1 MSVPSTTLVDAM
13 EGVTTGL
20 LRQLDPGLR
29 TPTDRSMHDALDV
42 AAAPGPRGSVRVGI
56 DVVMTADVDDSVRR
70 LGDRYLHRIYTAH
83 ERHCCRVGYRA
94 SGAPHGYSIEGLAAR
109 FAAKEATLKVLR
121 PVGVRP
127 EWRSIEVY
135 RTKEGGC
142 ELRLTGRAAAM
153 AREAGIGQLVVSL
166 THEPTVGAAV
176 VVGMCGPGDGRRSDD
191 RIETEGNDHG

>member
-1 MSVPSTTLVDAM
+1 MSIPSNTLVDAM

-20 LRQLDPGLR
+20 LRQLDHAILPFGER
-29 TPTDRSMHDALDV
+29 GEPARVGATPPATPSDR
-42 AAAPGPRGSVRVGI
+42 VRVGI
-56 DVVMTADVDDSVRR
+56 DVVMTTDVDDSVRR

-166 THEPTVGAAV
+166 THEPMVGAAV
-176 VVGMCGPGDGRRSDD
+176 VVGVCGMGLGGSMD
-191 RIETEGNDHG
+191 ETDAEGNDHG